1 MIVLLDTRT
10 STCFLTLAI
19 DNEHYEYEWEAGRSL
34 ALGLLEFLQQKLSLH
49 DKSLQD
55 VTAIGVAKG
64 PGSFTGLRIGLTVL
78 NTIASDRQIKI
89 VGVSGDEWK
98 SVALDRLQR
107 GENDQLVMPE
117 YGGEANITQP
127 RK

>member
-1 MIVLLDTRT
+1 MPP
-10 STCFLTLAI
+10 
-19 DNEHYEYEWEAGRSL
+19 EWEAGRSL

-49 DKSLQD
+49 DKTLHD
-55 VTAIGVAKG
+55 ITAIGVAKG
-64 PGSFTGLRIGLTVL
+64 PGSFTGLRIGLTVM